1 MIDSDSCVV
10 SKSVAD
16 ALTES
21 TGRMM
26 FVRVDTQVLL
36 HVLRGAVTKLVHLE
50 CERVFASC
58 LGVDLV
64 NIVLVVNEDS
74 NSTLELTVF
83 CHVSLELANEVVV
96 VADRLAADFGSEQL
110 S

>member
-10 SKSVAD
+10 SKAVAD
-16 ALTES
+16 AFAES
-21 TGRMM
+21 T
-26 FVRVDTQVLL
+26 VRIVLVRFDSHVLL

-50 CERVFASC
+50 CERVFACC

-74 NSTLELTVF
+74 NSTLELSVVY
-83 CHVSLELANEVVV
+83 HVSLELANEVVV
-96 VADRLAADFGSEQL
+96 LVDRLAVDSGSEQL